1 MLREL
6 RRQWGVLPT
15 WVKMIPVA
23 GLWLAFSISL
33 AHLRPDQGALRH
45 ALGGLFYLP
54 LFMASLLFGLR
65 GGLILAF
72 LISLNYYPNLAH
84 PLEGLD
90 GRWLMTT
97 GLDVAL
103 YFLTGLVTGVI
114 ADRERREARRLKEA
128 ENLALLGQ
136 AAAAVAHELKS
147 PLIAIGGFAQR
158 MQRDLD
164 EGHPHLRMLSIIVEQ
179 ARHMEQLLREM
190 LDYSRP
196 LDLNLEHQPLP
207 PLVEE
212 CLELLAHQAEQK
224 GVTLETQGS
233 PYLPIP
239 ELDPG
244 RIKQVLLNL
253 VQNAIQASSR
263 GGAVRVETRQE
274 GGWLLLEVRDQGSG
288 IRKEDQAKVFFPFFT
303 TKRQGTGLGLAI
315 ARKIV
320 ESHGGQLEFSSHPGK
335 GTTFSLHLP
344 LVASPR

>member
-15 WVKMIPVA
+15 WVKMVPVVL
-23 GLWLAFSISL
+23 LWLVFSWSL
-33 AHLRPDQGALRH
+33 AHLRPGQEALRH
-45 ALGGLFYLP
+45 VLGSLFYLP
-54 LFMASLLFGLR
+54 LFMASLLWGLR
-65 GGLILAF
+65 GGALMAF
-72 LISLNYYPNLAH
+72 LISLNYYPDLTH

-90 GRWLMTT
+90 SRWLMTT

-114 ADRERREARRLKEA
+114 VDRERREARRLKEA

-158 MQRDLD
+158 MQRDLGP
-164 EGHPHLRMLSIIVEQ
+164 GHPHLRMMAIIVEQ

-196 LDLNLEHQPLP
+196 LDLSLEHKPLP

-212 CLELLAHQAEQK
+212 CLELLSHQAEQR
-224 GVTLETQGS
+224 GVTLEAQGP
-233 PYLPIP
+233 PYLPVP
-239 ELDPG
+239 EVDPG

-253 VQNAIQASSR
+253 VQNAIQASVR
-263 GGAVRVETRQE
+263 GGVVRVVTRQE
-274 GGWLLLEVRDQGSG
+274 GGWLVIEVQDHGSG
-288 IRKEDQAKVFFPFFT
+288 IRKEDQARVFFPFFT

-320 ESHGGQLEFSSHPGK
+320 ESHGGQLEFESQPGQ

-344 LVASPR
+344 LLAA